1 MRKYFGIIPSWLAH
15 NLILI
20 RTIPND
26 AAASDEDADGNDVDD
41 VADFPAVFFHISH
54 WYLSWNTI
62 DKSKSQE
69 STIDDGKTTCID
81 PEILSRSLRISCR
94 FFVPKIFLR
103 VV

>member
-26 AAASDEDADGNDVDD
+26 AAASDEDDDGDDVDD
-41 VADFPAVFFHISH
+41 VADFPAVFFNISH
-54 WYLSWNTI
+54 LYLSWNTI

-69 STIDDGKTTCID
+69 SV
-81 PEILSRSLRISCR
+81 E
-94 FFVPKIFLR
+94 
-103 VV
+103 

>member
-1 MRKYFGIIPSWLAH
+1 MRKYFGIISPWLAH

-41 VADFPAVFFHISH
+41 VADFHALFFHISH
-54 WYLSWNTI
+54 RYLSWNTI

-69 STIDDGKTTCID
+69 SV
-81 PEILSRSLRISCR
+81 E
-94 FFVPKIFLR
+94 
-103 VV
+103 

>member
-41 VADFPAVFFHISH
+41 VADFHI
-54 WYLSWNTI
+54 
-62 DKSKSQE
+62 
-69 STIDDGKTTCID
+69 
-81 PEILSRSLRISCR
+81 
-94 FFVPKIFLR
+94 FIFLTGICHGTQQAVTTAYR
-103 VV
+103 GQ

>member
-1 MRKYFGIIPSWLAH
+1 MRKYFGIISPWLAH
-15 NLILI
+15 DLILI

-26 AAASDEDADGNDVDD
+26 AAASYEDDDGNDVDD
-41 VADFPAVFFHISH
+41 VADFPAVFFHIYH
-54 WYLSWNTI
+54 RYVSWNTI

>member
-26 AAASDEDADGNDVDD
+26 AAASDEDDDGDDVDD
-41 VADFPAVFFHISH
+41 VADFPAVFFNISQR
-54 WYLSWNTI
+54 YLSWNTI

-69 STIDDGKTTCID
+69 SV
-81 PEILSRSLRISCR
+81 E
-94 FFVPKIFLR
+94 
-103 VV
+103 